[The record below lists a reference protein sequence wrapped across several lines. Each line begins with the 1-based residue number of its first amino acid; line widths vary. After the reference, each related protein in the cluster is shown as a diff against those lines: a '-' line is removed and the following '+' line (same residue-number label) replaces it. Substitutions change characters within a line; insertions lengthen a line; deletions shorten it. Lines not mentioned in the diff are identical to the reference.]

1 MALSTESS
9 LAEFGSR
16 FGQGGGQKYVVIDG
30 AASDTRT
37 IVAAV
42 TGLKIRV
49 LAMWIRQETGAAAS
63 WEFRSG
69 STVLSGENLGGIG
82 PIDVQLV
89 LPFSEVG
96 WFETAAGVA
105 LTCVIGDGAIAG
117 NIVYQEVP

>member
-16 FGQGGGQKYVVIDG
+16 FGQGGGQKYAVIV
-30 AASDTRT
+30 AAGEDTFT

-42 TGLKIRV
+42 TGMKIRV
-49 LAMWIRQETGAAAS
+49 LSMWIRQETGAAAS
-63 WEFRSG
+63 WVFKSG
-69 STVLSGENLGGIG
+69 STAISGANLGGVG
-82 PIDVQLV
+82 PILPQLV

-96 WFETAAGVA
+96 WFETTAGVA
-105 LTCVIGDGAIAG
+105 LTCLVGDGAIAG